1 MANLPVNHFAL
12 FQLWFPNDINIHI
25 LESFTTAHEVFGDLY
40 WQY

>member
-1 MANLPVNHFAL
+1 MANLSVNHFAL

-25 LESFTTAHEVFGDLY
+25 LESFTAHEVFGDLY